1 MDRFGNDLE
10 AVVGAHSRNL
20 FLHLLLFE
28 TSTLLVV
35 KLINMTLLVINLF
48 DGFLYLCFGISLGFD
63 NLLMFLMGFGTGCS
77 SRRSSILD
85 WLLLF
90 FGFLLFFGGRFF
102 FGFFLWFFLSGR
114 LFFGFF
120 LWFFGFLLFLSGR
133 WFWFSGWFIFFFLFF
148 LWSGISLLLS
158 RLFGLLLS

>member
-1 MDRFGNDLE
+1 MDRFGHDLE

-28 TSTLLVV
+28 TSTLFVV

-63 NLLMFLMGFGTGCS
+63 NLLMFFMGFGTGCS
-77 SRRSSILD
+77 SRRSSSLD

-90 FGFLLFFGGRFF
+90 FGFLLFFGGRF
-102 FGFFLWFFLSGR
+102 
-114 LFFGFF
+114 FFGFF

-158 RLFGLLLS
+158 SLFGLLLS